1 MEEENK
7 GKTIVIRKK
16 LLIAIA
22 IFVIALLVLAFFYF
36 KPSGKVLSD
45 DSHVLG
51 NPNATIYVVEFS
63 DYECPFCQASE
74 GTNQEEK
81 IISSLKRIDPSW
93 EAPIPKVIEEYVNT
107 GKVKLV
113 FRQFPVHPNKN
124 PAFAV
129 KCAQEQDKFWEY
141 HKILFENYNALA
153 ITDLK
158 KYAADLNLNLIQF
171 NDCFESRKYEDSI
184 QNDLNDGMGVGVSGT
199 PTFFIGNEVKGF
211 EKIEGAQ
218 SFSIFKEKIESIL

>member
-81 IISSLKRIDPSW
+81 IISSLKRIDPNW

-141 HKILFENYNALA
+141 HKILFENYNALT

-171 NDCFESRKYEDSI
+171 NDCFESRKYEDNI

-218 SFSIFKEKIESIL
+218 SFSVFKEKIESML